1 MYFNKYAIYGVDTMI
16 FYLFIYNRINIY
28 AYLKYYKKIYVLVNT
43 YYFWYKFMSITLY
56 KYVKLIIFEDY
67 IELSVYLMTE
77 VH

>member
-1 MYFNKYAIYGVDTMI
+1 
-16 FYLFIYNRINIY
+16 
-28 AYLKYYKKIYVLVNT
+28 
-43 YYFWYKFMSITLY
+43 MSITLY